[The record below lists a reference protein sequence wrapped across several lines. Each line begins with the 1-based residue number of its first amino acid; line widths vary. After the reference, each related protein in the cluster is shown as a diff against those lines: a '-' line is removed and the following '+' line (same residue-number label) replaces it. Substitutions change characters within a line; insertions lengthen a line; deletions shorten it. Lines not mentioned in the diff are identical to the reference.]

1 MLHDGVLMV
10 SGWDVLMLH
19 DGVLMVSGWNV
30 LMLGDDVRVGCTNAT

>member
-19 DGVLMVSGWNV
+19 GGVRL
-30 LMLGDDVRVGCTNAT
+30 GCTSTT